1 MEFFLGAIVL
11 GIIPAL
17 IAHSKGRSFF
27 EWWVYGA
34 LLFIV
39 ALVHSLVIRK
49 DIAAEEKEMVAFEGM
64 KKCPF
69 CAELVKREAI
79 KCKHCGSDISNGV
92 GSPGIAKTDEV
103 SLEEARRKAN
113 IWK

>member
-1 MEFFLGAIVL
+1 MELFIGAIVL
-11 GIIPAL
+11 GVIPAL

-27 EWWVYGA
+27 AWWIYGA

-49 DIAAEEKEMVAFEGM
+49 DVVAEEKEMVAFEGM

-79 KCKHCGSDISNGV
+79 KCKHCGSDISNGE
-92 GSPGIAKTDEV
+92 GSPVIAKTDEEY
-103 SLEEARRKAN
+103 LEEARRKAN
-113 IWK
+113 V